1 MAKYRKVR
9 MFIEDEENSTKK
21 IEKLINAGE
30 GENQDF
36 KQSITSLPR
45 IARTLAA
52 FANTSGGRL
61 LIGVADN
68 RSLVVIDTEE
78 EKYMI
83 NEAATTWC
91 DPPVRVVFEEILHVR
106 EDKTLL
112 IAQVPESDQKPHK
125 SMRKNGE
132 WQVYIRQNDK
142 TLPAGK
148 KAEKLLEQGIS
159 KGNGIAV
166 PDTPNQRR
174 LVAYLEKNER
184 ITQKQYSK
192 LVNISDRRA
201 RRELEAALQ
210 TGLIRIMEHE
220 AEPVYTL

>member
-1 MAKYRKVR
+1 M
-9 MFIEDEENSTKK
+9 IIDEDENSTNE
-21 IEKLINAGE
+21 IEKLIKAGE

-36 KQSITSLPR
+36 KQSITSFPR

-52 FANTSGGRL
+52 FANTTGGKL
-61 LIGVADN
+61 LIGVADD
-68 RSLVVIDTEE
+68 RTLVSIDPEE
-78 EKYMI
+78 EMYMV

-91 DPPVRVVFEEILHVR
+91 DPPVSIAFEVIEYDQDDI
-106 EDKTLL
+106 TLL
-112 IAQVPESDQKPHK
+112 IATVEESADKPHR

-148 KAEKLLEQGIS
+148 KTEKLLEQGIS
-159 KGNGIAV
+159 KGDNIN
-166 PDTPNQRR
+166 TPSTPAEKR
-174 LVAYLEKNER
+174 LVAYLEKHER

-210 TGLIRIMEHE
+210 EGLVRIMEHE

>member
-1 MAKYRKVR
+1 M
-9 MFIEDEENSTKK
+9 DGEENSIKK
-21 IEKLINAGE
+21 IESLINAGE

-36 KQSITSLPR
+36 KQSITSLPK

-52 FANTSGGRL
+52 FANTTGGKL
-61 LIGVADN
+61 LIGVTDN
-68 RSLVVIDTEE
+68 RHLVIIDPEE

-83 NEAATTWC
+83 TEAATTWC
-91 DPPVRVVFEEILHVR
+91 DPPVTVEFEELTHES

-112 IAQVPESDQKPHK
+112 IAYVPESDMKPHK
-125 SMRKNGE
+125 SMQKNGE
-132 WQVYIRQNDK
+132 WQVYIRQHDK

-159 KGNGIAV
+159 KGSGIAV

-174 LVAYLEKNER
+174 LVTYLETNER
-184 ITQKQYSK
+184 ITLKQFSK
-192 LVNISDRRA
+192 LVNISERRA